1 MNYRHS
7 FHAGNFADLHKHA
20 VLLALLRALR
30 PESRAFTVIDTHSGA
45 GIYDLGND
53 DQARSQEAARGVKAL
68 MAGDLPGS
76 FEPLIEAVRAANSWV
91 DDTAKLYPGSPWLI
105 VSALDEDDLYIGC
118 EVQPEVR
125 EQLELAM
132 GATSVPTEVRGVDGY
147 EAVGLA
153 SADFILIDPPY
164 ERRDDY
170 ERAAQAVVAA
180 QALNPEVVVAIWTPL
195 KDLETLDGFL
205 RDLKGKA
212 GGVEILVSEARMRP
226 LHDPMKMNGSA
237 MVVVRPPRGLDNEA
251 HAVAEALVR
260 ALGDTGGE
268 ARTWRT

>member
-20 VLLALLRALR
+20 VLIALLKAWA
-30 PESRAFTVIDTHSGA
+30 PERRSMTVIDTHAGA

-53 DQARSQEAARGVKAL
+53 DQARSQEAARGLRAL

-76 FEPLIEAVRAANSWV
+76 FEPLIEAVRAVNSWEEDV
-91 DDTAKLYPGSPWLI
+91 AELYPGSPWLI

-118 EVQPEVR
+118 EVQPQVR

-132 GATSVPTEVRGVDGY
+132 AAKTVPTEVRDADGY
-147 EAVGLA
+147 DVVGEIG
-153 SADFILIDPPY
+153 ADFILIDPPY

-170 ERAAQAVVAA
+170 ERAAQAAA
-180 QALNPEVVVAIWTPL
+180 LAQSLKPEVVVAIWTPL

-205 RDLKGKA
+205 RDLKKRTGA
-212 GGVEILVSEARMRP
+212 EILVSEARMRP
-226 LHDPMKMNGSA
+226 LSDPMKMNGSA
-237 MVVVRPPRGLDNEA
+237 MVFVRPPQGLERDIA
-251 HAVAEALVR
+251 AVGEALVD
-260 ALGDTGGE
+260 ALGEAGGE
-268 ARTWRT
+268 ARLWRL